1 MRKIIFAVIVL
12 TNLYGTNA
20 KAQLFKKLKEKVT
33 AATSGNS
40 SNETQNSNTEAP
52 TKEEG
57 AGKVVKSYTV
67 KGEGVIDI
75 TDNDELIYEKKMG
88 GASDLQYI
96 RFGKKQF
103 VITTL
108 KGVEGSNATKGN
120 KRIIGKNQS
129 ANIIKATQSNNEVLL
144 TLFLYSEFEIELS
157 TNTVEKANAVQAKI
171 LGKDISGSGLTTFAF
186 VANDGTLITTTEKKL
201 FGYQDYDVYFQ
212 AVDNE
217 KALRVIQLRNTVDAV
232 FRKSSHGVFV
242 TTIPADALGS
252 YKNFRIT
259 EKEFTVPVIKTV
271 KQLTYTD
278 GKKPTAIEITD
289 GECTISTKFYY
300 STYNY
305 TDAAS
310 FGSGQMERICSIF
323 GMQLPTADQAKFRK
337 EIQQPAVAIAVEREK
352 IKARQEAEAIA
363 QAQLEEERR
372 RLNPSAYVS
381 TDNPFNSNQLVYVT
395 LINNSSRN
403 VEVVVQNGP
412 NSFFNKTVKAG
423 DKRKETF
430 YVKNIVSIKN
440 GPVIATITEDMRRT
454 DIIVAN

>member
-1 MRKIIFAVIVL
+1 MKKLIVSIIVFASL
-12 TNLYGTNA
+12 AYTNA
-20 KAQLFKKLKEKVT
+20 QAQLLKKLKEKV
-33 AATSGNS
+33 APAGGNGTGQ
-40 SNETQNSNTEAP
+40 TQNSNTDAP

-57 AGKVVKSYTV
+57 AGKIIKSYTV

-75 TDNDELIYEKKMG
+75 TENDELIYEKKIG

-96 RFGKKQF
+96 RFAKKQF
-103 VITTL
+103 VVTTL
-108 KGVEGSNATKGN
+108 NGVSGSNATKGK

-129 ANIIKATQSNNEVLL
+129 ANIIKSTQSNNEVLL
-144 TLFLYSEFEIELS
+144 TLFLYSDFEIELT
-157 TNTVEKANAVQAKI
+157 TNTVEKANAIQAKI
-171 LGKDISGSGLTTFAF
+171 LGKDISGSALTTFAF

-212 AVDNE
+212 SVDNE
-217 KALRVIQLRNTVDAV
+217 KALRIIQLRNTVDAV

-252 YKNFRIT
+252 YKNFKIS
-259 EKEFTVPVIKTV
+259 EKEFTLPVVKTV
-271 KQLTYTD
+271 KQLTYID

-289 GECTISTKFYY
+289 GECTVSTKFYY
-300 STYNY
+300 SGSSY

-310 FGSGQMERICSIF
+310 FGSGQMDRICNIF

-337 EIQQPAVAIAVEREK
+337 EIQQPAVAIAIKREE
-352 IKARQEAEAIA
+352 IKAKQEAEALA
-363 QAQLEEERR
+363 QAKLDAARIKA
-372 RLNPSAYVS
+372 NPSAYVS
-381 TDNPFNSNQLVYVT
+381 TDNPYNSNQLVYVT

-403 VEVVVQNGP
+403 VEIVVQNGP